1 MSLTR
6 NLAGAGFILAALAAP
21 LAQAAGTVAGT
32 DITNIAT
39 VTFTDPNNNTGSEA
53 SNPSTFKVA
62 EILDVTVTANNA
74 GNAAVTSPESDAVL
88 SFTVTNTGN
97 GQETYALAAANA
109 LAGDQFDPAN
119 VRIYIDNGDGNF
131 DPATDTLLDPGVN
144 DPSLAPD
151 GSVTVFVVS
160 DIPGAL
166 ADGNLGNVR
175 ISAESVTAQGTVG
188 SDAAG
193 TVFAGQGTGGVDAVV
208 GSTQAEASV
217 TNGYIVRQFA
227 LDLTKSHAITHPT
240 LGNGKPVPGATITY
254 TLTLVANGG
263 GTFNNIVIT
272 DNIPAGTTYVPG
284 SLTLNAAALTDAQ
297 NGDAGYVQGSVIRV
311 YPNGSDNVATSG
323 TVTAPATNVVTFKV
337 TIN

>member
-1 MSLTR
+1 MSLTHK
-6 NLAGAGFILAALAAP
+6 LAGAGFILAALAAP
-21 LAQAAGTVAGT
+21 VAQAAGTVAGT

-39 VTFTDPNNNTGSEA
+39 VTFTDPNNTPTTET

-74 GNAAVTSPESDAVL
+74 GNVTVTSPESNAVL

-97 GQETYALAAANA
+97 GQETYALSAANA

-119 VRIYIDNGDGNF
+119 VRIYIDNGDGSFN
-131 DPATDTLLDPGVN
+131 PATDTLLIPGTN

-151 GSVTVFVVS
+151 GHVTVFIVS
-160 DIPGAL
+160 DIPTAL

-175 ISAESVTAQGTVG
+175 LAAESVTAQATVG

-208 GSTQAEASV
+208 GSTTAEGSV
-217 TNGYIVRQFA
+217 TKGYIVRQFA
-227 LDLTKSHAITHPT
+227 LDLTKSHVITHPT
-240 LGNGKPVPGATITY
+240 LGNGKPVPGATVTY
-254 TLTLVANGG
+254 TLNLVATGG

-284 SLTLNAAALTDAQ
+284 SLTLNATALTDAQ
-297 NGDAGYVQGSVIRV
+297 NGDAGYVQGGVIRV
-311 YPNGSDNVATSG
+311 YPGGTDNVATSG